1 MDFAFYAVAAFAVF
15 IGSFFATVS
24 GFGFAL
30 VTTPLL
36 SMVLPL
42 KTCVVFIMALTIILR
57 ILTMYRVWGQFDWRT
72 VLTVIAGSTMGIIPG
87 SYLLKVI
94 SLSGLQ
100 LVMGAVLL
108 VAVVLMELQYTLPVK
123 NLTLGRLV
131 AGFLSGLSGSTTSFS
146 GPPLVLYFLN
156 EKMDKDL
163 MRANMIWI
171 FGMGSVI
178 MMLGSII
185 SGTAR
190 EINEWN
196 MFALLAVATVGGV
209 LAGERF
215 FNRLNQHL
223 FRRLCIIFVSF
234 GAVMMVVNGIRNF

>member
-1 MDFAFYAVAAFAVF
+1 MDFAFYGVAAMAVF
-15 IGSFFATVS
+15 LGSFFATVS

-42 KTCVVFIMALTIILR
+42 KTCVVFVAALTIVLR
-57 ILTMYRVWGQFDWRT
+57 VLTMYRVWGQFDWRT

-87 SYLLKVI
+87 SYLLKVL
-94 SLSGLQ
+94 SLARLQ
-100 LVMGAVLL
+100 LVMGIVLMIAL
-108 VAVVLMELQYTLPVK
+108 LLMELQYTVPIK
-123 NLTLGRLV
+123 NKVLGRV
-131 AGFLSGLSGSTTSFS
+131 GAGFLSGLSGSTTSFS

-156 EKMDKDL
+156 EQMDKDQ

-171 FGMGSVI
+171 FGLGSVI
-178 MMLGSII
+178 TMLGSII
-185 SGTAR
+185 VGTAR
-190 EINEWN
+190 ELQEWN
-196 MFALLAVATVGGV
+196 MFAFLAIATVLGV

-223 FRRLCIIFVSF
+223 FRRLCLIFVAF
-234 GAVMMVVNGIRNF
+234 GAVMMIINGMRNF